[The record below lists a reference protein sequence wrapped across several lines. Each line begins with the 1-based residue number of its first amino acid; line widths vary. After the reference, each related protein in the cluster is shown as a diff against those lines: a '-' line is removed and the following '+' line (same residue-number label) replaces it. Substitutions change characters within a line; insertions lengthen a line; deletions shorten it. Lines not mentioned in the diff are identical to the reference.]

1 MRQKSSKGWIYVVLA
16 VVAALALW
24 AVSRD
29 MPFTPERVEQPL
41 ENTFAR

>member
-16 VVAALALW
+16 VVLVLALW

-29 MPFTPERVEQPL
+29 MPFIPEKVEQPL
-41 ENTFAR
+41 GNMFAQ